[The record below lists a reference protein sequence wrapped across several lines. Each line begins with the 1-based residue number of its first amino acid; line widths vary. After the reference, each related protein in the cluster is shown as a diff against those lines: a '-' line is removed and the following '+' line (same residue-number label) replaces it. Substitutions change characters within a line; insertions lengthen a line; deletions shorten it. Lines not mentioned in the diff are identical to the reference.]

1 MVRHRAVGFALAL
14 ALSLALP
21 LSAEMLTFQLDPA
34 KTTVQ
39 FTFGAT
45 LHTVRGTL
53 QAREGTFQFDPATGS
68 AEGWVML
75 DATSADTGN
84 RRRDRKMHEKVLES
98 RRFPDITFTI
108 ERISGTLNRGG
119 RSDVQ
124 LHGILDWHGTRR
136 PIQIP
141 ANVRVDGDRVTATGA
156 LTLRYMEWGL
166 PDPSFFL
173 LRVAKEVRIEIKAS
187 GRLSG

>member
-1 MVRHRAVGFALAL
+1 MMRLKMVGFAL

-21 LSAEMLTFQLDPA
+21 LSAETLTFELDPA

-53 QAREGTFQFDPATGS
+53 GAKQGTLHLDPATGA
-68 AEGWVML
+68 AEGWVVL
-75 DATSADTGN
+75 DATSAQTGN
-84 RRRDRKMHEKVLES
+84 ARRDRKMHAKVLES
-98 RRFPDITFTI
+98 RRFPDITFTV
-108 ERISGTLNRGG
+108 ERISGTLNPGG

-124 LHGILDWHGTRR
+124 LHGTLDWHGTRR
-136 PIQIP
+136 PFNLP
-141 ANVRVDGDRVTATGA
+141 ATVTVKDDQVEARGVA
-156 LTLRYMEWGL
+156 TLRYMEWGL

-173 LRVAKEVRIEIKAS
+173 LRVAKEVKVEVKAS
-187 GRLSG
+187 GRLSP